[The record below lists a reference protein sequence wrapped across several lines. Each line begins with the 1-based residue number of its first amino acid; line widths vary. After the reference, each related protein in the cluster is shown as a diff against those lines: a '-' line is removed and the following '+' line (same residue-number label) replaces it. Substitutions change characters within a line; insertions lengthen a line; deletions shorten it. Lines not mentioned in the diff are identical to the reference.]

1 MEFGALGQLG
11 RLVLKLVEVGLN
23 FEPGHA
29 PILPQTMMA
38 TTAHMM
44 AHQKEEIKIA
54 TPAIVVSSKIELL
67 MFLLNNTL
75 NFILIIWVLKIV
87 NIF

>member
-1 MEFGALGQLG
+1 MNGVFGASGDSA
-11 RLVLKLVEVGLN
+11 LKLVEVGLN

-44 AHQKEEIKIA
+44 AHQKEGIKIA
-54 TPAIVVSSKIELL
+54 TPAIAVSS
-67 MFLLNNTL
+67 N
-75 NFILIIWVLKIV
+75 
-87 NIF
+87 

>member
-11 RLVLKLVEVGLN
+11 QLVPKRVEVGLS
-23 FEPGHA
+23 FEPEHA

-38 TTAHMM
+38 TTAHTM

-54 TPAIVVSSKIELL
+54 TPDIVVSS
-67 MFLLNNTL
+67 N
-75 NFILIIWVLKIV
+75 
-87 NIF
+87 

>member
-11 RLVLKLVEVGLN
+11 RLVLKRVEVGLN
-23 FEPGHA
+23 FEPEHA

-38 TTAHMM
+38 TTAHTM

-54 TPAIVVSSKIELL
+54 TPDIVVSS
-67 MFLLNNTL
+67 N
-75 NFILIIWVLKIV
+75 
-87 NIF
+87 